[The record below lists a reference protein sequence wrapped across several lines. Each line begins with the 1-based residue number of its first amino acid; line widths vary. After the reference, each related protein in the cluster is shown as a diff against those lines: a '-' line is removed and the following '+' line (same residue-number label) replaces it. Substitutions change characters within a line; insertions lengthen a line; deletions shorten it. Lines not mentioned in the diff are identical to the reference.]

1 MLNII
6 KELFYINQLVVIKI
20 ILYLCQIMARQ
31 INLSNKSMWVETTL
45 LGELMRDY
53 LQCKCSSRRNI
64 TRSRKETNNGYFHLS
79 LRKSQKTCTCF
90 IF

>member
-1 MLNII
+1 
-6 KELFYINQLVVIKI
+6 
-20 ILYLCQIMARQ
+20 MARQ

-79 LRKSQKTCTCF
+79 LRKSQKNVHVLYFNENTFYIAHKNASLKQTNA
-90 IF
+90 IRLHKKS